1 MRSRLWTT
9 VAGVASVAALVAVPS
24 AFAAYTTPKLE
35 VTQTATGITV
45 KAAAG
50 VNDDATFRAQIF
62 APVATNVTATQA
74 PGTVLGTVRAQV
86 SALALGGALLPLE
99 GELRVAQPGQVAPG
113 PQAQCIQ
120 GVTPTATWIMVLQA
134 AGQTVTVPFF
144 LLPVAANETALGA
157 AKIVTCLVPPGIP
170 VDQGGAVFG
179 AKFLSAEFTI
189 RGVFSRVNAGVWLGI
204 WTPWTANGPPVN
216 AAGTVASPAAIAP
229 GAVTAAARRAGR
241 GAVLSGR
248 VTQGGQP
255 RGGVRVTIL
264 GSNRRTGL
272 RRIGRTTSRANG
284 TYSLRVP
291 TGTFFRASAVATPA
305 AAEPLCTVLRGQG
318 LTLPC
323 VNPTVNGFTATSATV
338 RKR

>member
-35 VTQTATGITV
+35 VTQTATGVTV
-45 KAAAG
+45 KASAG
-50 VNDDATFRAQIF
+50 VSDDATFRAQIF
-62 APVATNVTATQA
+62 APVGTTVTATQA

-99 GELRVAQPGQVAPG
+99 GELRVAQPGQIAPG
-113 PQAQCIQ
+113 AQAQCTQ
-120 GVTPTATWIMVLQA
+120 GVTPTATWLMVLQA
-134 AGQTVTVPFF
+134 AGQTINLPLY
-144 LLPVAANETALGA
+144 LLPVAANETSLGA
-157 AKIVTCLVPPGIP
+157 AKILVCLAPPGIP
-170 VDQGGAVFG
+170 ADQGGAVFG
-179 AKFLSAEFTI
+179 AKFLSAELTI
-189 RGVFSRVNAGVWLGI
+189 NGVFSRVATGVWIAL
-204 WTPWTANGPPVN
+204 WTPWTANAPPVN
-216 AAGTVASPAAIAP
+216 AAGSVASPAAIAP
-229 GAVTAAARRAGR
+229 GTVTAAARRAGR
-241 GAVLSGR
+241 GAVVSGR

-272 RRIGRTTSRANG
+272 RRVGRTTSRANG
-284 TYSLRVP
+284 TYSLRVR

-305 AAEPLCTVLRGQG
+305 TAAPLCTVLQGQG
-318 LTLPC
+318 LPLPC